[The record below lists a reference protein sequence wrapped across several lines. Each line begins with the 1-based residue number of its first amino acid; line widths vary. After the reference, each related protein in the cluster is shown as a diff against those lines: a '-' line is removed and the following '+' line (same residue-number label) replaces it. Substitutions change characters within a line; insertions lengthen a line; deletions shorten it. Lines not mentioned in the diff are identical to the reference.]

1 MGYWESLDEERITQ
15 QGRLPW
21 YKRDYILACG
31 FFLAVALFF
40 FQFTYVLK
48 AAVRQMLSYL

>member
-1 MGYWESLDEERITQ
+1 MGYWESLDEERIAQ